1 MPSDS
6 LKIMANASRF
16 YTILE
21 EKDAPAAHE
30 QSLWNRLHYD

>member
-6 LKIMANASRF
+6 LKTMANASRF

-21 EKDAPAAHE
+21 EKDAPAARE
-30 QSLWNRLHYD
+30 QSLWSRLHDN

>member
-16 YTILE
+16 YTVLE
-21 EKDAPAAHE
+21 EKDATAAWE
-30 QSLWNRLHYD
+30 QSLWSRLYDD